1 MGNNLK
7 NTNVGKLRIEYEGEV
22 HEFNSFNSPFVCE
35 NCENDPNCKI
45 VIDGFSEEPID
56 LQTIKKHQREFKY
69 ESVYFYG
76 EAYTMDILVFEI
88 RIVNSYAFTIL
99 LSRESPFSEIHMD
112 FHEITSPTVMTPKF
126 IHQKILES
134 IVCSAREVE
143 IFQKVLKL
151 KRPDKDKNKG
161 LHLNFQDSIKDF
173 MI

>member
-1 MGNNLK
+1 MSNNLK
-7 NTNVGKLRIEYEGEV
+7 NTNVGKLRIEYEGEI
-22 HEFNSFNSPFVCE
+22 HEFDSLNSPFVCE
-35 NCENDPNCKI
+35 NCQNDPKCKTI
-45 VIDGFSEEPID
+45 IDGFSEEPID
-56 LQTIKKHQREFKY
+56 LQNMTKNERVFKY

-112 FHEITSPTVMTPKF
+112 FHEITSPTVITPKF

-134 IVCSAREVE
+134 IVCSAKEVE

-151 KRPDKDKNKG
+151 KRIDKGKNN
-161 LHLNFQDSIKDF
+161 HFYLNFEDSLKD
-173 MI
+173 III